1 MREEVEKL
9 LEEVRPFIQADG
21 GDVELAGIEGG
32 VVKLRL
38 LGACHG
44 CPSAVMTLH
53 MGIER
58 LLVERVPGVERVE
71 AV

>member
-1 MREEVEKL
+1 MRDEVERVL
-9 LEEVRPFIQADG
+9 AEIRPFIQADG
-21 GDVELAGIEGG
+21 GDVELVDIEGG
-32 VVKLRL
+32 VVRLRL

-44 CPSAVMTLH
+44 CPSALMTLH

-58 LLVERVPGVERVE
+58 RLKEVVPAVERVE